1 MGMETTQTRRPLLL
15 SLCACA
21 LVAFGCSDASSPC
34 AQAPG
39 LIAQDT
45 ARFVAEEFQD
55 GAACGTLPASM
66 ALVETQFA
74 TSEVPGEWS
83 TRPAF
88 SHNEDLHVA
97 TIGTEEGTSLY
108 GTGEIAGPLLR
119 NGKVSEVWT
128 EQPYRAE
135 PPFAG
140 EFLPPFEYDDETANL
155 YQAHPWVLAVR
166 ADGTAFGVLADT
178 TYRLTI
184 DLQDGIT
191 LTSAQPFPVIV
202 IEGPSPQHIVMRL
215 GELTGTIELPPLW
228 ALGYQQARF
237 SYTPQERVREV
248 ADELRR
254 RRIPCDVMWVD
265 GDYMD
270 RFRSFVFHPER
281 FPDPVGLNDHLHETG
296 FRSVFIVDPAFP
308 IDEAYFGYQ
317 QGIEGDHFIL
327 QPDGSPF
334 TATSWPSAGDSHW
347 PDYTR
352 PETQDWWGSLIRDFL
367 DNGID
372 GIWVDLNE
380 PAIIPFGQ
388 FPTDLVHRG
397 GGPLPE
403 GTHARYHNVY
413 GFLDAKATHEAL
425 LEARPDERPFVLSR
439 SNYIGGQRYAAAWTG
454 DNAATW
460 DHLRWSVSMALN
472 MGLSGQPFVGPDIGG
487 FFGHP
492 SPELYARWIGLGALL
507 PFSRTHTEGLVT
519 KGDQEPWSFGEEVE
533 ALSRAAIER
542 RYRLLPYMYT
552 LFREASLTGL
562 PIARPVFFADPTD
575 PALRDE
581 DHAFLLGADV
591 LVEPIM
597 TEDDSHSFARPKGI
611 WRPFDL
617 PGEDAALTV
626 GLPPLYARGGAIVP
640 AGRVVQNTT
649 EPLLSPLNLVVSLGA
664 DGSASGILYEDRGDG
679 FEYRSS
685 DYLLTTFEA
694 HRTGNTVQVSI
705 VGQEGN
711 RPRPERDL
719 VVVVLADEGVFEASG
734 KEADGVTVTIGV
746 R

>member
-1 MGMETTQTRRPLLL
+1 MALEPVPRRFPLFSVAVLAVL
-15 SLCACA
+15 
-21 LVAFGCSDASSPC
+21 AFGCSADPSPC

-45 ARFVAEEFQD
+45 ARFVAEELHD
-55 GAACGTLPASM
+55 RAACKALPESM

-74 TSEVPGEWS
+74 TSEVSSEWN
-83 TRPAF
+83 TRPSF
-88 SHNEDLHVA
+88 SRSGDLHVA
-97 TIGTEEGTSLY
+97 TIGIEEGTSLY

-119 NGKVSEVWT
+119 NGKVTEVWT

-140 EFLPPFEYDDETANL
+140 DFLPPFEYDDETPNL
-155 YQAHPWVLAVR
+155 YQAHPWVLGVR

-184 DLQDGIT
+184 DLRDGIT
-191 LTSAQPFPVIV
+191 LSSAEPFPVII
-202 IEGPSPQHIVMRL
+202 IEGPSPQYIVMRL
-215 GELTGTIELPPLW
+215 GELTGTIDLPPLW
-228 ALGYQQARF
+228 ALGYQQSRF
-237 SYTPQERVREV
+237 SYTPQARVSEV

-265 GDYMD
+265 GAYMD

-327 QPDGSPF
+327 EPDGGPF
-334 TATSWPSAGDSHW
+334 TATSWPGASHW

-352 PETQDWWGSLIRDFL
+352 PETQAWWRSLIRDFL

-380 PAIIPFGQ
+380 PAIIPFGE

-413 GFLDAKATHEAL
+413 GFLDAKATREAL
-425 LEARPDERPFVLSR
+425 LEARPDERPFVLTR

-487 FFGHP
+487 FFGIP

-507 PFSRTHTEGLVT
+507 PFSRTHTEGIVT
-519 KGDQEPWSFGEEVE
+519 AGDQEPWSFGEEVE
-533 ALSRAAIER
+533 SLARAAIER

-552 LFREASLTGL
+552 LFREAALTGL

-581 DHAFLLGADV
+581 DHAFLLGSDV

-617 PGEDAALTV
+617 PGEDAELTA
-626 GLPPLYARGGAIVP
+626 GLPQLYARGGAIVP

-664 DGSASGILYEDRGDG
+664 DGNAVGALYEDGGDG
-679 FEYRSS
+679 FEYRSG
-685 DYLLTTFEA
+685 DYLLTTFGA
-694 HRTGNTVQVSI
+694 RRTGDTVQVSI
-705 VGQEGN
+705 VEQEGN
-711 RPRPERDL
+711 RPRPGRD
-719 VVVVLADEGVFEASG
+719 VVVTVLADEGVFEASG
-734 KEADGVTVTIGV
+734 KEIDGVTIPLDAP
-746 R
+746 